1 MSETPNASA
10 ILDCI
15 RFASNQN
22 PITEIPLRLG
32 RGSSLTNND
41 LNEEEGENTN
51 LPLIIGGPNAS
62 GKTSLLHGVK
72 KICNILQK
80 AKILK
85 KHSEEIWEELNSMGI
100 RHLELQFVVVIGLS
114 TPPLGVDSFSYG
126 LTLGM
131 LEKPFLLDVK
141 QYDLMWSQSGM
152 ILESMVQINFSKDE
166 DAKALL
172 WRDGLRLRVEGR
184 QESLTKFYPTYA
196 VLSEDKKTG
205 AFRKIKSTESI
216 KRFLEDNQGNDI
228 SGYSLSSFRISESK
242 LNPFSSLNFQ
252 NAEMITVDREES
264 AKEIERIKSLLPE
277 VSKKFKQWRD
287 NPEELRSLLI
297 EKLTENQLFTEMGLR
312 TSDIL
317 HTDNT
322 LHDYAPGIV
331 EFLMINTSPNQMY
344 TWYGD
349 YVFETKQDGINF
361 IMEGCVHDI
370 VEFVTS
376 EPNLSRVITGTQTG
390 HSSRKGPVYRVKWED
405 KETSDRSEIIWQK
418 RIVNSKPARPLS
430 ESLRELPFLST
441 MLGMKKKDQ
450 KVVDILVRF
459 NAFTPIERIEDPY
472 LSSGQKQVLA
482 LISAVRNA
490 PPGSLILIDEP
501 EISLHVD
508 WQERLVEQLHSP
520 LIDSRLLIATHSPDI
535 VINHRHLCTTL
546 LVNEGGEFYR
556 S

>member
-32 RGSSLTNND
+32 RGSSLTNKD

-126 LTLGM
+126 LSLGM

>member
-32 RGSSLTNND
+32 RGNSLTNND
-41 LNEEEGENTN
+41 LNEEGGENTN

-72 KICNILQK
+72 KICNILQRE
-80 AKILK
+80 KILK
-85 KHSEEIWEELNSMGI
+85 KHSEEIWKELSSMGI

-114 TPPLGVDSFSYG
+114 TPPLHADSFAYG
-126 LTLGM
+126 LTLKM
-131 LEKPFLLDVK
+131 LEKPFLLDAKKDNWVR
-141 QYDLMWSQSGM
+141 SQSGM

-166 DAKALL
+166 GDNALR
-172 WRDGLRLRVEGR
+172 WRDGLRLRVEGH
-184 QESLTKFYPTYA
+184 QESITKFYPTYA

-216 KRFLEDNQGNDI
+216 KRFLEENQGNDI
-228 SGYSLSSFRISESK
+228 SGYSLSNFRISESK
-242 LNPFSSLNFQ
+242 INIFSSLNFQ

-277 VSKKFKQWRD
+277 VSGKFKQWRE

-297 EKLTENQLFTEMGLR
+297 EKMTENQLFTEMGLR

-317 HTDNT
+317 RTDNT

-361 IMEGCVHDI
+361 VMEGCVHDI

-376 EPNLSRVITGTQTG
+376 EPNLSRVIIGTQTS
-390 HSSRKGPVYRVKWED
+390 HSSRNGPVYRVKWED
-405 KETSDRSEIIWQK
+405 KETSDRSEIMWQK

-430 ESLRELPFLST
+430 ESLRELSFLST
-441 MLGMKKKDQ
+441 MLGMKRKDQ

-508 WQERLVEQLHSP
+508 WQERLVGQLHSP

-556 S
+556 T

>member
-1 MSETPNASA
+1 VSETPNASA

-32 RGSSLTNND
+32 RGSSLTNKD

-126 LTLGM
+126 LSLGM